1 MPTLGISFKSIQANV
16 NRSAKPIGNISVN
29 SAPIIKDIEEAKT
42 GPAGIKNIITV
53 QFEFKTIYEPNIGNI
68 SLSGE
73 LLYQT
78 DKIKDI
84 LKEWKKNKRLPS
96 EVAVPILN
104 AIFRRC
110 LSKIISL
117 SEDLQL
123 PPPIRFPVV
132 KQKEGK

>member
-1 MPTLGISFKSIQANV
+1 MPTLGISFKSIQAYV

-29 SAPIIKDIEEAKT
+29 STPIIKDIEESKA

>member
-1 MPTLGISFKSIQANV
+1 
-16 NRSAKPIGNISVN
+16 
-29 SAPIIKDIEEAKT
+29 
-42 GPAGIKNIITV
+42 
-53 QFEFKTIYEPNIGNI
+53 
-68 SLSGE
+68 

-96 EVAVPILN
+96 EVVVPILN

>member
-96 EVAVPILN
+96 EVVVPI
-104 AIFRRC
+104 
-110 LSKIISL
+110 
-117 SEDLQL
+117 
-123 PPPIRFPVV
+123 
-132 KQKEGK
+132 